1 MGDSFTAVPSA
12 IAQLGAQFVEEGAE
26 LGQTS
31 SEFGGNVFQVAD
43 AFGLLGA
50 CDGAME
56 KYISMAQ
63 STVQGLEQLAQLWE
77 QSGEQLVAQA
87 EVYQTCEEEQQQHFE
102 SVQQTLAPGAG
113 GGN

>member
-12 IAQLGAQFVEEGAE
+12 IAQMGAQFIDEGSQ
-26 LGQTS
+26 LGQAAS
-31 SEFGGNVFQVAD
+31 GFGGGALQVAD

-63 STVQGLEQLAQLWE
+63 STIQGLEQLAQLWE
-77 QSGEQLVAQA
+77 QSGQQLIAQA
-87 EVYQTCEEEQQQHFE
+87 EAYQACEDEQEQRFQGMQQQ
-102 SVQQTLAPGAG
+102 LAPGAG
-113 GGN
+113 GGH

>member
-12 IAQLGAQFVEEGAE
+12 ITGLGEQFIEQGAR
-26 LGQTS
+26 LGQAAS
-31 SEFGGNVFQVAD
+31 GFGGGALQVAD

-63 STVQGLEQLAQLWE
+63 STVQGLEQLGQLWE
-77 QSGEQLVAQA
+77 RSGIQLIAQA
-87 EVYQTCEEEQQQHFE
+87 EQYQACDDEQRQRFQEIQQALGSE
-102 SVQQTLAPGAG
+102 AG
-113 GGN
+113 GEH

>member
-12 IAQLGAQFVEEGAE
+12 IAQLGAQFIDEGAQ
-26 LGQTS
+26 LGQS
-31 SEFGGNVFQVAD
+31 ASGFGGGALQVAD

-63 STVQGLEQLAQLWE
+63 STIQGLEQLAQLWE
-77 QSGEQLVAQA
+77 QSGQQLIAQA
-87 EVYQTCEEEQQQHFE
+87 EAYQACEEEQEQRFQAI
-102 SVQQTLAPGAG
+102 QPQLAPGTG
-113 GGN
+113 SGH

>member
-12 IAQLGAQFVEEGAE
+12 IAELGAIFIGEGAE
-26 LGQTS
+26 LGQTAS
-31 SEFGGNVFQVAD
+31 GFGGDVFQVSN

-50 CDGAME
+50 CDGAMQ

-77 QSGEQLVAQA
+77 QTGEQLVAEA
-87 EVYQTCEEEQQQHFE
+87 KVYQACEQQQ
-102 SVQQTLAPGAG
+102 QQRFQGIQQNLAPAAG
-113 GGN
+113 GGH

>member
-12 IAQLGAQFVEEGAE
+12 IAQLGVQFADEGAQ
-26 LGQTS
+26 LGQTAS
-31 SEFGGNVFQVAD
+31 GFGGDAFQVAD

-77 QSGEQLVAQA
+77 QSGQTLVAQA
-87 EVYQTCEEEQQQHFE
+87 EVYQACEEEQEQRFQGISQQL
-102 SVQQTLAPGAG
+102 SPGAEG
-113 GGN
+113 GR

>member
-12 IAQLGAQFVEEGAE
+12 IAELGAKFITEGAQ
-26 LGQTS
+26 LGQTAS
-31 SEFGGNVFQVAD
+31 GFGGDALQVSN

-77 QSGEQLVAQA
+77 QTGEQLVAEA
-87 EVYQTCEEEQQQHFE
+87 EVYQACEQQQQQRFHGI
-102 SVQQTLAPGAG
+102 QQTLAPAAG
-113 GGN
+113 GGH

>member
-12 IAQLGAQFVEEGAE
+12 IAELGSQFIDEGAQ
-26 LGQTS
+26 LGQTAS
-31 SEFGGNVFQVAD
+31 GFGGNAFQVAD

-63 STVQGLEQLAQLWE
+63 ATMQGLEQLAQLWE
-77 QSGEQLVAQA
+77 QSGEQLIGQAQA
-87 EVYQTCEEEQQQHFE
+87 YQACEEAQQQQFRGLQE
-102 SVQQTLAPGAG
+102 NLGPGAEG
-113 GGN
+113 GH